1 MGRDGPPRSNVGDI
15 RPRLSGRAQPGHPA
29 VANDQRLTTK
39 GQRLTTALELL
50 IDLHLI
56 SRDHFVGFVGHADH
70 RH

>member
-1 MGRDGPPRSNVGDI
+1 MGRDGPPQQFGDS
-15 RPRLSGRAQPGHPA
+15 RPRLSGRAQPGHAA
-29 VANDQRLTTK
+29 VANDQRLA
-39 GQRLTTALELL
+39 TALELF